1 MITFEQFY
9 LTENLFFNINPG
21 GGYVVTYVPDTDLQL
36 GQVRRVN
43 NQDQDQM
50 LICKFTGEYDD
61 IRGEYTQEIQQAQKK
76 SKRISRV
83 YIGYRSISDRD
94 MRVAAM
100 AAIKGTANRL
110 RANPVPDAGYK
121 AEDATNYYRKEH
133 YALEQQEYNNFM
145 QAAVNDFANK
155 LAARGNIKYSAFLF
169 PESRSENARDLCNLL
184 RDRVGVNAASPIE
197 TLDKITIT
205 NNNIFSIFEINN
217 ISNAIIEKLNQLA
230 EDNVIALNIHPQTT
244 LYAQVVRA
252 VRNRLVNAYNNNVL
266 STASDTR
273 ATSMH
278 SFMRGVCNDLH
289 IELPTNAE
297 LKNMGITLV
306 GGHLDGYTKPH
317 YNTAEFLRNYIDR
330 TKEPRQRYREALKN
344 LTTVNADDRERI
356 ERTVS
361 YRKNDMRVLVVDD
374 NINSGDLYKQ
384 INSIVTNDNFKD
396 VPVDFFFLMCKQDY
410 AAA

>member
-1 MITFEQFY
+1 M
-9 LTENLFFNINPG
+9 TENLFFNTNPN
-21 GGYVVTYVPDTDLQL
+21 GGYVITYVPNTNLQL
-36 GQVRRVN
+36 GQVRRVD

-61 IRGEYTQEIQQAQKK
+61 IIGEYTQEIQQAQKK
-76 SKRISRV
+76 SKRSSKV
-83 YIGYRSISDRD
+83 YIGYRSISDKN

-121 AEDATNYYRKEH
+121 AEDATNYYQKEH
-133 YALEQQEYNNFM
+133 YALEQQEYNNFT

-155 LAARGNIKYSAFLF
+155 LAARGNIKYGAFLF

-184 RDRVGVNAASPIE
+184 RDSVGVNAASPIE
-197 TLDKITIT
+197 ALDKITIT

-217 ISNAIIEKLNQLA
+217 ISNAIIRKLEQLA
-230 EDNVIALNIHPQTT
+230 EDNVIALNIPPQTT

-252 VRNRLVNAYNNNVL
+252 ARHRLVNAYNNNVL

-278 SFMRGVCNDLH
+278 NFMRGVCDDLH
-289 IELPTNAE
+289 IKLPTDRE

-317 YNTAEFLRNYIDR
+317 YNAAEFLKNYIDR
-330 TKEPRQRYREALKN
+330 TREPRQRYRVALQN
-344 LTTVNADDRERI
+344 LTTVKVGDRERI

-361 YRKNDMRVLVVDD
+361 HRENDMRVLIVDD

-384 INSIVTNDNFKD
+384 INSIVTNVNFKD